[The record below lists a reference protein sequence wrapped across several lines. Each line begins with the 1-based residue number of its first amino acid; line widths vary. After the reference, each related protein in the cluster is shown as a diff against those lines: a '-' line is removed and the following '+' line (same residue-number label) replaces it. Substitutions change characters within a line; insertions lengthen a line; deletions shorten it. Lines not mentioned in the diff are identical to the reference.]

1 MTTLEI
7 VLTVVTVIESGV
19 LLGLLLS
26 HIAAKLGRR
35 EAEEAARDFRI
46 GMCESQIKTIFKK
59 VKAIEERIES
69 READDDDDDDEA
81 EFVTPLSELFGIFSS
96 NSKKDG
102 EVEADEALP
111 EN

>member
-1 MTTLEI
+1 MSALEF
-7 VLTVVTVIESGV
+7 VLIAVVLVESAV
-19 LLGLLLS
+19 LLVLLALKIKFALES
-26 HIAAKLGRR
+26 R
-35 EAEEAARDFRI
+35 EQKEVARDFRI

-69 READDDDDDDEA
+69 READDDDDEV

>member
-7 VLTVVTVIESGV
+7 ALVAVAVIEGGV
-19 LLGLLLS
+19 LLGLLALKIKFALES
-26 HIAAKLGRR
+26 R
-35 EAEEAARDFRI
+35 EQKEVARDFRI

-69 READDDDDDDEA
+69 REVDDDDDEV

>member
-1 MTTLEI
+1 MATWNLKNSLE
-7 VLTVVTVIESGV
+7 VLVSA
-19 LLGLLLS
+19 LCLDY
-26 HIAAKLGRR
+26 ARR
-35 EAEEAARDFRI
+35 A
-46 GMCESQIKTIFKK
+46 
-59 VKAIEERIES
+59 KAIEERIES
-69 READDDDDDDEA
+69 READDDDDEV

>member
-1 MTTLEI
+1 MSALEI
-7 VLTVVTVIESGV
+7 VLIVAVLVESAV
-19 LLGLLLS
+19 LLVLLALK
-26 HIAAKLGRR
+26 IKFALERR
-35 EAEEAARDFRI
+35 LQEEAARDFRV
-46 GMCESQIKTIFKK
+46 GMCESQIKAIFKK
-59 VKAIEERIES
+59 IKAIEERIES
-69 READDDDDDDEA
+69 READDDDDEV

>member
-7 VLTVVTVIESGV
+7 VLTVVAVIESGV

-69 READDDDDDDEA
+69 RETDDDDDEV

>member
-7 VLTVVTVIESGV
+7 VLTVVAVIESGV

-69 READDDDDDDEA
+69 READDDEV

>member
-7 VLTVVTVIESGV
+7 VLAVIAVIEGGV
-19 LLGLLLS
+19 LLGLLALKIKFALES
-26 HIAAKLGRR
+26 R
-35 EAEEAARDFRI
+35 EQKEVARDLRI
-46 GMCESQIKTIFKK
+46 AMCESQIKTIFKK

-69 READDDDDDDEA
+69 READDDDDDDEV

>member
-7 VLTVVTVIESGV
+7 VLAVIAVIEGGV
-19 LLGLLLS
+19 LLGLLALKIKFALES
-26 HIAAKLGRR
+26 R
-35 EAEEAARDFRI
+35 EQKEVARDLRI
-46 GMCESQIKTIFKK
+46 AMCESQIKTIFKK

-69 READDDDDDDEA
+69 READDDDDEV